1 MKEKRIN
8 KRKRRVVF
16 VWCFCGILHVGICL
30 SSGKTFPTLDP
41 RTGEVIAHVAE
52 GHSEDVDR
60 AVAAARKAFDQG
72 PWPKFPA
79 YVYYLTIA
87 SSFFCLW
94 FFYCLWSHDIWFNF
108 NEFAVKS
115 TFVFLFLCF
124 IGKAK
129 DNVACCWFDWKA

>member
-1 MKEKRIN
+1 
-8 KRKRRVVF
+8 
-16 VWCFCGILHVGICL
+16 
-30 SSGKTFPTLDP
+30 
-41 RTGEVIAHVAE
+41 VIAHVAE

-79 YVYYLTIA
+79 YVYYFDHC
-87 SSFFCLW
+87 FFVLL
-94 FFYCLWSHDIWFNF
+94 FVIFLLFHDIWFNF

-115 TFVFLFLCF
+115 TFDFLFLCF

-129 DNVACCWFDWKA
+129 DNVARC